1 MDSATRL
8 GPSPDRGFAATLT
21 PTRSGK
27 SSNVGISSSEA
38 SIDGHEHEH
47 GNFLDKLKLD
57 KLKIGGRRGS
67 VDERRKSSDT
77 AGRRLSRLIGSK
89 RRNKKDDAAAAAEAE
104 EALRG
109 RVGNRD
115 GDSADTL
122 GISSPDASKGRSP
135 QRRDSIASSLL
146 TDDSDAE

>member
-1 MDSATRL
+1 MDPSPRL
-8 GPSPDRGFAATLT
+8 GQSPDRGFAATLT

-67 VDERRKSSDT
+67 VDERRKSGDT

-89 RRNKKDDAAAAAEAE
+89 RRNKKDEAAAAAEAE
-104 EALRG
+104 ESLRG
-109 RVGNRD
+109 RVGTRD

-122 GISSPDASKGRSP
+122 GISSPDASNGRSP

>member
-1 MDSATRL
+1 MEPSPRL
-8 GPSPDRGFAATLT
+8 GLSPDRGFAATLT

-27 SSNVGISSSEA
+27 SSIGISSSEA

-57 KLKIGGRRGS
+57 KLKIGSRRGS

-109 RVGNRD
+109 RVGTRD

-122 GISSPDASKGRSP
+122 GISSPGASNGRSP